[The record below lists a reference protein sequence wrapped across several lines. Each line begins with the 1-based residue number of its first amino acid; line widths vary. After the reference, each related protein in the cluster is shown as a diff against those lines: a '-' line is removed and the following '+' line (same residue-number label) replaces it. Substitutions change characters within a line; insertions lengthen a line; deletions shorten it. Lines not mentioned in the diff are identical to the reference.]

1 MQWLVRLMS
10 WQSKQP
16 ATLRWAMTAALFG
29 AALATRYAL
38 GLFYGAIPSLAFY
51 PVLLIVAALIGWKEA
66 LAVLGLSVTV
76 GVYFFLPP
84 GMFLLPVGWIFVGSL
99 TIAIITALKTLA
111 QELAE
116 ANERQR
122 ILFRELQHRVAN
134 TLQSV
139 SGTLEVARRNIGPSP
154 AEAGRILDEAVR
166 RLISS
171 ADVHRRLN
179 DPELFGRG
187 LRAIL
192 NDAVQTV
199 IDPQC
204 TDISFDVDDVDLSF
218 DQMSVITMIVLEVA
232 NNAQKHVF
240 DRNLGRHFLVALRA
254 LPDRRAVLSAKD
266 DGPGWAGDSPERAQ
280 GLAILKGLAD
290 QLRAN
295 LRINSTAGTEVSM
308 VFPMQPVRVDR

>member
-1 MQWLVRLMS
+1 MQWLVRLMC

-16 ATLRWAMTAALFG
+16 AMLRWAITAALFG

-84 GMFLLPVGWIFVGSL
+84 GMYLLPVGWLFVGSL

-139 SGTLEVARRNIGPSP
+139 SNTLEMARRNIEPAP
-154 AEAGRILDEAVR
+154 AEAGRILEEAVR
-166 RLISS
+166 RIVSS

-179 DPELFGRG
+179 DPRSFDRG
-187 LRAIL
+187 LRTIL
-192 NDAVQTV
+192 SDAVHTV
-199 IDPQC
+199 IDPQT
-204 TDISFDVDDVDLSF
+204 TDISFDVEDLDLSF
-218 DQMSVITMIVLEVA
+218 DQMSVITMIVLELA
-232 NNAQKHVF
+232 NNARKHVF
-240 DRNLGRHFLVALRA
+240 GRDLGRHFLVSLRS
-254 LPDRRAVLSAKD
+254 LPGRRAMLTAKD
-266 DGPGWAGDSPERAQ
+266 DGPGWAGDAPERAQ

-295 LRINSTAGTEVSM
+295 LRINSNAGTEVSM
-308 VFPMQPVRVDR
+308 VFPTQPVRLDR